1 MDTIF
6 WLVGLII
13 YFILGMVA
21 LWGAYCVVMVFTRVR
36 QKQFT
41 SEDQQTTFLEALE
54 DPLSRGDYDMA
65 NEICDGD
72 RRATCQLSQLAIMN
86 RKLGFVKVKKLVADR
101 FQRDV
106 LQDLEYRLSWVYTV
120 IKAAPMIGLLGTV
133 IGMMGAFA
141 KLAVPGKAVDP
152 SQLALDIQ
160 FALITTAC
168 GLAIAIPLVLATA
181 YINVQIRK
189 MEDLVSYGLNQ
200 FLEIFKE
207 ATIRHPVGS

>member
-13 YFILGMVA
+13 YVILGLVA

-41 SEDQQTTFLEALE
+41 SEEQQTTFLSALE
-54 DPLSRGDYDMA
+54 DPLSRGDYDTA
-65 NEICDGD
+65 NDICEGD